1 MTFVNFNFE
10 KTSYSVK
17 FDKNELL
24 MPDKHHKSVTC
35 ENCLSRNSSL
45 FGAFCGED
53 VVDLNHHKSCSLYK
67 KNQPLFL
74 EGSLPRGVFCIN
86 AGKIKIFTIG
96 EEGKEQIIHI
106 AKAG

>member
-1 MTFVNFNFE
+1 
-10 KTSYSVK
+10 
-17 FDKNELL
+17 
-24 MPDKHHKSVTC
+24 MPDKNHKNVTC

-53 VVDLNHHKSCSLYK
+53 VSDLNQHKSCSFYK

-86 AGKIKIFTIG
+86 AGKIKIFTIVNIFLLSTYFFKNV
-96 EEGKEQIIHI
+96 EGNGLEREVDEGRR
-106 AKAG
+106 AS

>member
-1 MTFVNFNFE
+1 
-10 KTSYSVK
+10 
-17 FDKNELL
+17 
-24 MPDKHHKSVTC
+24 MPDKNHKNVTC

-53 VVDLNHHKSCSLYK
+53 VSDLNQHKSCSFYK

-86 AGKIKIFTIG
+86 AGKINPEVRFLPIG
-96 EEGKEQIIHI
+96 K
-106 AKAG
+106 